1 MRFVFIIYA
10 IIYLQNLAFAQT
22 DSIAAKIYILGT
34 IHKGNNQFGFK
45 DLVKELEKLSP
56 DIILW
61 EQSVP
66 FNRVFGLRTANFLRI
81 WHPGIEQ
88 LALQIYTG
96 KKATCEVM
104 PYDTTI
110 LNRKAYR
117 KTIQQNWQKVFDL
130 LSSKEKSKSDS
141 ISLAAFFHTYNTY
154 YNDLK
159 NQSLFE
165 INQSATVDKMRELY
179 KLEDS
184 IIARQLIQ
192 YSGDSVL
199 NRWYLNER
207 SFWEARNS
215 YMAAQIERIAS
226 ASPRKKIVVLTGL
239 AHKYILEDKLNNKIG
254 IRLMKLSE

>member
-10 IIYLQNLAFAQT
+10 IILLQNLSFAQT
-22 DSIAAKIYILGT
+22 DSITAKIYILAT
-34 IHKGNNQFGFK
+34 IHNGNNKFGFK
-45 DLVKELEKLSP
+45 DLAKELEKLNP

-66 FNRVFGLRTANFLRI
+66 FKRVFGLRTANFLKI
-81 WHPGIEQ
+81 WRPGIEQ
-88 LALQIYTG
+88 LALQKYTG

-110 LNRKAYR
+110 LNRRAYL
-117 KTIQQNWQKVFDL
+117 KTLQQNGRKVFDL
-130 LSSKEKSKSDS
+130 LSSMEKSKSDS

-154 YNDLK
+154 YNGLE
-159 NQSLFE
+159 NQSLLE

-179 KLEDS
+179 KLKDS

-192 YSGDSVL
+192 YSVDSVL
-199 NRWYLNER
+199 NRWYLNEQY
-207 SFWEARNS
+207 FWEARNS

-226 ASPRKKIVVLTGL
+226 ASPSKKIVVLTGL
-239 AHKYILEDKLNNKIG
+239 AHKYILEDKLNNKIR
-254 IRLMKLSE
+254 IRLMKLTE